1 MKMRSTEPYQDQKTG
16 SITDAMNRYGL
27 GRTTMSKVAKEAG
40 AVVRIGK
47 RYLVNYSKLDAY
59 MDENSK

>member
-1 MKMRSTEPYQDQKTG
+1 
-16 SITDAMNRYGL
+16 
-27 GRTTMSKVAKEAG
+27 MSKVAKEAG